1 MAFNKNKTL
10 ENALK
15 FLNQGKVA
23 QAISEYQLILR
34 NDPKDQATLMTVG
47 DLYARQGDMPQ
58 AIEYF
63 ERLAQVYLHDG
74 FNSKAIAIYKK
85 IAKLAPTELE
95 PLERLADL
103 YVQQGVLSEARPLF
117 LQIAEAYLKSN
128 QAPKAV
134 EVLHRLLEVEPENQR
149 VQMRLAE
156 LYATMGLKK
165 DSALTYLAYAQRVF
179 ERGDSDEAEK
189 IVERALQVD
198 PGNTSGILLKAKT
211 LNAANKLD
219 QAIELLSKHPLADA
233 GGDVTNLLVDCEFRA
248 GHTNR
253 ATELARKQ
261 LGQGH
266 AHCALLH
273 KVADTI
279 IDGVDP
285 AQALPVLTE
294 LRAPMIEA
302 GTQDAYLKSLMR
314 ACEKLPGRTEPLEL
328 LVDFCR
334 TTSDPFRL
342 NPALSQLSDA
352 YAAQGNFTRAEELLV
367 ELVDRNKNDERLLE
381 RLTQLRARA
390 GGSSFT
396 TAKESGLP
404 DTSAVAATSAPAEER
419 HDEQKKLAPA
429 AQPAILEE
437 SFDEETERY
446 IAQALTDVDLFSSYG
461 LTQKAM
467 LLLENV
473 LQRAPRH
480 TPTLERLLDLY
491 LGGGND
497 RRTAELAAQ
506 LEQIHRQRNDHVNAD
521 RFAELRLRY
530 SKVAGLTT
538 ADMPA
543 APSLSAPPA
552 ASTALAT
559 VAGSSARPEAGPTEI
574 QAFAVPTAE
583 ASVSSG
589 AEDVLAETETSASA
603 SEPIEFEIALT
614 EFEADAGAQDV
625 AASSIPAAHVPAGV
639 TQETSSGVTQAE
651 ETAPAQSSADAE
663 ELDLS
668 DEWEAIIAEVEDS
681 SASTSESPVVSHDEL
696 DPIVLPETA
705 IAEAS
710 ETVEL
715 EASEAV
721 ESEASPAPV
730 PAHDISTWGV
740 EETQQESPAVDF
752 QIEANTPQTDLAPE
766 PPSNPA
772 SEPVKAEISFEP
784 EPHAEA
790 ATAAEDA
797 TETIEAHSEQSS
809 ESAQA
814 LNEEELP
821 TSLLEFLNEPA
832 PEQPDAAQSSNIE
845 FDLELL
851 PAPAPPPDN
860 PEPATTEDFISE
872 LVAELDDLE
881 PPRDEPIAQRF
892 AAPAPPP
899 VPKHTHLEEVFAEAG
914 LPSAEQSA
922 PVPSAGASNGSANGK
937 GAPTA
942 PEPAVTM
949 DTLNELAEVFQEF
962 RSELG
967 ELGEEDEDLET
978 HYNLGIAYREMG
990 LLDEAIGE
998 FQKVA
1003 KAIQKGKPFRYEMNC
1018 STMLGLSF
1026 MDKHEPKVA
1035 SFWYQRA
1042 LQVPGLEDE
1051 SIQALRYDLGLAL
1064 ESAGESEAALDCF
1077 RQVYASNIDYRDV
1090 ADRIATL
1097 QKH

>member
-1 MAFNKNKTL
+1 MAFNKNKAL
-10 ENALK
+10 ESALK

-47 DLYARQGDMPQ
+47 DLYARQGDMSQ

-85 IAKLAPTELE
+85 IAKLAPAELE

-117 LQIAEAYLKSN
+117 LQIAEAYLRSN

-165 DSALTYLAYAQRVF
+165 DAALTYLAYAQRLF

-198 PGNTSGILLKAKT
+198 PGNTSASLLKART

-219 QAIELLSKHPLADA
+219 QAVELLSKHPLADA
-233 GGDVTNLLVDCEFRA
+233 GGEVTNLLVDCEFRA
-248 GHTNR
+248 GHTDR
-253 ATELARKQ
+253 ATERARKQ

-285 AQALPVLTE
+285 AQALSLLTE
-294 LRAPMIEA
+294 LRGLMIEA
-302 GTQDAYLKSLMR
+302 GTQDAYLKSLTR

-334 TTSDPFRL
+334 ITSDPFRL

-352 YAAQGNFTRAEELLV
+352 YAARGNYARAEELLV

-381 RLTQLRARA
+381 RLIQLRARA

-396 TAKESGLP
+396 TAAEAGFPES
-404 DTSAVAATSAPAEER
+404 SAGAATSALGKEQR
-419 HDEQKKLAPA
+419 DEQQRLVPA

-437 SFDEETERY
+437 TFDEETERY

-480 TPTLERLLDLY
+480 TPTLERLLDLH

-543 APSLSAPPA
+543 APSLTAPPA
-552 ASTALAT
+552 ASAI
-559 VAGSSARPEAGPTEI
+559 SESAAPSAAAAKAGPPEV
-574 QAFAVPTAE
+574 QAFTVPAAE
-583 ASVSSG
+583 AASSD
-589 AEDVLAETETSASA
+589 ATDVPLGSDTCSAA
-603 SEPIEFEIALT
+603 AAEPIEFEIALS
-614 EFEADAGAQDV
+614 EFESEAGAHGGAGANSVPV
-625 AASSIPAAHVPAGV
+625 AEVPAEAV
-639 TQETSSGVTQAE
+639 QETAISATQADE
-651 ETAPAQSSADAE
+651 AIPAQSSPNAE

-681 SASTSESPVVSHDEL
+681 PAANEVAVVTHDEL
-696 DPIVLPETA
+696 DPIVLPETESGE
-705 IAEAS
+705 AEAS
-710 ETVEL
+710 ETGEL
-715 EASEAV
+715 EASAE
-721 ESEASPAPV
+721 
-730 PAHDISTWGV
+730 PAHDISTWGD
-740 EETQQESPAVDF
+740 EDTQQESPAEQF
-752 QIEANTPQTDLAPE
+752 EIEANTPQSDSPPE
-766 PPSNPA
+766 PS
-772 SEPVKAEISFEP
+772 KAEISL
-784 EPHAEA
+784 
-790 ATAAEDA
+790 
-797 TETIEAHSEQSS
+797 ETGADSGIEAIETVEAHEDETTGPVQPMN
-809 ESAQA
+809 Q
-814 LNEEELP
+814 EELP
-821 TSLLEFLNEPA
+821 TSLLEFLHEPA
-832 PEQPDAAQSSNIE
+832 PEQPDAAQASSNE

-851 PAPAPPPDN
+851 PAPVPPADN

-881 PPRDEPIAQRF
+881 PPLDEPIAERIVV
-892 AAPAPPP
+892 PAPPP
-899 VPKHTHLEEVFAEAG
+899 PPVSKHMHLEEVFAEAG
-914 LPSAEQSA
+914 LPSAERNALA
-922 PVPSAGASNGSANGK
+922 PAAGASNGSANGK
-937 GAPTA
+937 GT
-942 PEPAVTM
+942 PAAAEQPAMTT

-1077 RQVYASNIDYRDV
+1077 RQVYAANIDYRDV